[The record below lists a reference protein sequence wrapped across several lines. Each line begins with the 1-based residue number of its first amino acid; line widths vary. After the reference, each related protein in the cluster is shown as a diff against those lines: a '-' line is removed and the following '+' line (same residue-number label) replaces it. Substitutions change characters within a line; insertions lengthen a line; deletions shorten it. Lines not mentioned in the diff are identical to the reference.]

1 MAVWCYG
8 SINADWVY
16 AVPHL
21 VAPGE
26 TLAAT
31 GLFRGLG
38 GKGANQSVAAARA
51 GAQVFHVGAV
61 GGDGAWAVEALAGFG
76 VDVSGVATVDVQTAH
91 AIIQVDDAGENAI
104 VLYSGA
110 NLCVAPFEG
119 GQAGDWLM
127 LQNEANGVVEAAKAA
142 RERGMKVA
150 YSAAP
155 FDAGAAAKVLPFVDL
170 LLVNALENAALE
182 AELSEINVARV
193 VTRGADGAEWLGE
206 VAVPA
211 LPVSEVVD
219 TTGAGDCFAGYLV
232 AGLDAGL
239 ARKEALQRA
248 VVAAGLQVTKKGTAD
263 AMPLLSDVLQAV
275 PG

>member
-16 AVPHL
+16 GVPHL

-31 GLFRGLG
+31 SLFRGLG

-61 GGDGAWAVEALAGFG
+61 GPDGAWAVEALAGFG
-76 VDVSGVATVDVQTAH
+76 VDVSGVETVDVQTAH
-91 AIIQVDDAGENAI
+91 AIIQVDFEGENAI
-104 VLYSGA
+104 VIYSGA
-110 NLCVAPFEG
+110 NQCVASFTG
-119 GQAGDWLM
+119 GKHGDWLM
-127 LQNEANGVVEAAKAA
+127 LQNETNGVVGAAKAA
-142 RERGMKVA
+142 KSRGMKVA

-155 FDAGAAAKVLPFVDL
+155 FDAKAAAEVLPHCDL

-182 AELSEINVARV
+182 AELGEISVERV

-206 VAVPA
+206 VRVPA
-211 LPVSEVVD
+211 LEVAEVVD

-239 ARKEALQRA
+239 SRKDALQRA

-263 AMPLLSDVLQAV
+263 AMPLLAEVIEADL
-275 PG
+275 G